1 MQVVGG
7 EMKSDQLFA
16 AAGALFAAAAVAFGA
31 FGAHVLKSRLPADLL
46 GTFETGV
53 RYQMYHAIG
62 LLAAAWV
69 YGRHPGPPLDLAGWL
84 FIAGIGIFCGSLY
97 VLALSGI
104 RWVGA
109 VTPLG
114 GLSFIAGWIALF
126 VGILRSGR

>member
-1 MQVVGG
+1 
-7 EMKSDQLFA
+7 MKSDQLFA
-16 AAGALFAAAAVAFGA
+16 AAGALFAAASVALGA

-62 LLAAAWV
+62 LMAAAWV
-69 YGRHPGPPLDLAGWL
+69 YSRHPGPPLDLAGWL
-84 FIAGIGIFCGSLY
+84 FIAGIAIFCGSLY